1 MAAASIAS
9 TGIVLEA
16 LRKDNYENWSALVE
30 NYLVGQGLWH
40 GVVVADPNKTDRD
53 EKDDDWRSKNA
64 KALHAIQLACGS
76 ENLSNIRTFKYSIRP
91 ERPGTT

>member
-30 NYLVGQGLWH
+30 NYLVGRGLWH
-40 GVVVADPNKTDRD
+40 GIVVAHPNKPHSD
-53 EKDDDWRSKNA
+53 EKDDPKMQRLYMPFNSHVD
-64 KALHAIQLACGS
+64 L
-76 ENLSNIRTFKYSIRP
+76 RTSP
-91 ERPGTT
+91 T